1 MFVLQ
6 VTVGAMTFNVK
17 QQRGVRKKIAPV
29 VLSLDQDASLD
40 SVVKRAR
47 DILFPEAEDKEMQQ
61 FYLGNNDGYKIEGT
75 SHGLPLTI
83 GEYFKLHGL
92 YPSKTRLYC
101 VEVRQLFLSCI
112 GATVSLSLCIHCR
125 IQQCPFIK
133 LSLK

>member
-29 VLSLDQDASLD
+29 VFSLDQDASLD
-40 SVVKRAR
+40 SVAKRAR

-75 SHGLPLTI
+75 SQGLPLTI

-92 YPSKTRLYC
+92 YPSKSRLYC

-112 GATVSLSLCIHCR
+112 GATVSLS
-125 IQQCPFIK
+125 
-133 LSLK
+133 